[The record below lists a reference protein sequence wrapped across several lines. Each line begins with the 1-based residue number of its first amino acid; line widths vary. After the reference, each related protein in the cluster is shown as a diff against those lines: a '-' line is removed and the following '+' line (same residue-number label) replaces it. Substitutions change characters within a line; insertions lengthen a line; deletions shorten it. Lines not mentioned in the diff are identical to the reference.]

1 MSLENEIRQMDRLNV
16 WRRNH
21 FNQYRVIIVSNVKS
35 KEIFQRIYNNS
46 EEIPEGNKDK
56 ADSVFESLFDLK
68 IKYDDKIL
76 YVKTDNYRKTIFCIM
91 SKEYYDKWS
100 KTDNSEGIP
109 EGKNSKWR
117 EIKHE
122 A

>member
-35 KEIFQRIYNNS
+35 KEIFQRIYNN
-46 EEIPEGNKDK
+46 KDK
-56 ADSVFESLFDLK
+56 TNSVLESLFDLK

-100 KTDNSEGIP
+100 KTD
-109 EGKNSKWR
+109 KNSKWR